1 MAVDPAS
8 EYEVREALDELQR
21 YFSDAVPPLTV
32 ADYVDVLLSKPPQL
46 VASRIDAWAAGQ
58 GRGNSD
64 IPLSD
69 FLYDALRKIH
79 LLGEYRLLDREKLS
93 PWLENLKR
101 LILQYCPPEDRE
113 ILTTNLARLGEVQ
126 TALDAPVD
134 VVFRQAGLQARTT
147 AADRGG
153 SREATAGQVGVKRL
167 GLLLQRLEREMAAA
181 PPPAAGGGGGVIHPA
196 MSGAGP
202 AASGAP
208 RAAVWTPMASP
219 TATQALAEVGHAS
232 RTAIELD
239 QHLQRFK
246 TMGVDVSADDVV
258 KALSRFLPGWT
269 LSYPLPE
276 DAGPPPESSVAVAMR
291 KVVTQSE
298 DPAEASHRFNQ
309 LVRAAIDRFN
319 EGSLGQAVGAI
330 ELAEKLIAEKRVDAT
345 IADAIR
351 RNGDDPIDRDQLKK
365 AAEKTSDHPALARF
379 LGFFHRFSPAGILA
393 DLQVERRREFRKLL
407 LLLGE
412 AHGQATREAALEQLR
427 PTLGAGVSDEEWFFR
442 RNCVYLLRRIPR
454 VGGAALEEEAELVAR
469 HAELPLAPP
478 LVREAIATL
487 GTLKHEKS
495 ERALVR
501 LLAETEVA
509 LSRPDSPYDR
519 KELLAYLDRTVAALA
534 RFGTPTARRAVVE
547 HAVNSKGT
555 GDSVARLGELA
566 GQNFATEPETASLLV
581 KALKDELPV
590 KILGLTLKQSAK
602 TANALRLIETLSATP
617 LPEVRDA
624 LTSIPERFPDT
635 DLARAATK
643 ALSMVEHAP
652 PAGAPEPVVPSA
664 SLTGDLAVFG
674 LPSLLQ
680 NFAELQMS
688 GLLAL
693 KDPKGETFAT
703 LILKGGKLSAC
714 QMGRRKGEDAFFHIF
729 ERPSPGTFV
738 FTRKSGEEKPDPA
751 AKPVM
756 PLLFE
761 GMRRYDEFERARV
774 GLPDDAVLLPAAA
787 KPTPHPEEK
796 DGMMVNAL
804 WQAVGKGATPG
815 TCESTVEAD
824 AYRVR
829 RQLQHWIE
837 SGALTLKG

>member
-32 ADYVDVLLSKPPQL
+32 ADSVDLLLSKPPQL
-46 VASRIDAWAAGQ
+46 VASRIDSWAAGQ
-58 GRGNSD
+58 GRGNSE
-64 IPLSD
+64 IPMSD
-69 FLYDALRKIH
+69 FLYHAVRKVH
-79 LLGEYRLLDREKLS
+79 LLGEYRLLDRDKLG

-101 LILQYCPPEDRE
+101 LILQYCPSEDRE
-113 ILTTNLARLGEVQ
+113 ILTSNLARLGEVQ
-126 TALDAPVD
+126 TGLDAPVD
-134 VVFRQAGLQARTT
+134 VVFRQAGVSSRTT
-147 AADRGG
+147 ASDRGA
-153 SREATAGQVGVKRL
+153 SRESSGGAVGVKRL
-167 GLLLQRLEREMAAA
+167 GLLLQRLEREMASA
-181 PPPAAGGGGGVIHPA
+181 PPPGAGGGGGGPA
-196 MSGAGP
+196 MAGTP
-202 AASGAP
+202 AVPGRP
-208 RAAVWTPMASP
+208 PVVWTPAASP

-246 TMGVDVSADDVV
+246 AMGVDVSADDVV

-330 ELAEKLIAEKRVDAT
+330 ELAEKLIAEKKVDAT

-365 AAEKTSDHPALARF
+365 AAEKTAEHTALARF
-379 LGFFHRFSPAGILA
+379 IGFFHRFSPSGILA

-407 LLLGE
+407 LLLAE
-412 AHGQATREAALEQLR
+412 AHGQATREAALEHLR

-454 VGGAALEEEAELVAR
+454 LAGAPVEEEADLVAR

-487 GTLKHEKS
+487 GTLKHERAEK
-495 ERALVR
+495 ALVR

-519 KELLAYLDRTVAALA
+519 KELLAYLDRSVAALA

-566 GQNFATEPETASLLV
+566 GHNLAGEPETAALLI
-581 KALKDELPV
+581 KALRDELPM

-602 TANALRLIETLSATP
+602 TANALRLIETLSSTP
-617 LPEVRDA
+617 LPEVREA
-624 LTSIPERFPDT
+624 FRSVVERFPDT
-635 DLARAATK
+635 DIARAATK
-643 ALSMVEHAP
+643 ALGAVEHAP
-652 PAGAPEPVVPSA
+652 PAGAAAEAAAPSA

-674 LPSLLQ
+674 LPALLQ
-680 NFAELQMS
+680 NFSELRMS
-688 GLLAL
+688 GLLSL

-703 LILKGGKLSAC
+703 LILKSGMLSAC
-714 QMGRRKGEDAFFHIF
+714 QMGRRRGDDAFFQIF
-729 ERPSPGTFV
+729 ERPAPGTFV
-738 FTRKSGEEKPDPA
+738 FTRKTGEEKPDPG
-751 AKPVM
+751 AKSVM

-761 GMRRYDEFERARV
+761 GMRRYDEFERAKV
-774 GLPDDAVLLPAAA
+774 GLPDDAILLPAGA
-787 KPTPHPEEK
+787 KPTPHPDEK
-796 DGMMVNAL
+796 DGMMVNAI
-804 WQAVGKGATPG
+804 WQAVGKGATAG
-815 TCESTVEAD
+815 ACEATVEAD

-837 SGALTLKG
+837 SGALTLKA